1 MLDVI
6 LLSLFPSIANAF
18 AASESTAPRF
28 WPKYVGSHTATLLD
42 GTWAYGLHDG
52 VDAADPKLD
61 VTAPSWTPNSTNVPS
76 CIDAVPPG
84 YLGPRATAVYRTTF
98 KQSSTHARLWFGAC
112 SFYCRVW
119 VDGKE
124 IGQHRAGGYVPFFLD
139 LPPPA
144 EGSHTLTV
152 LADNRFNKTTAP
164 LHTGGDFW
172 HYGGLMRSVV
182 LHELPSAAAVW
193 RAYVLPWAD
202 LATVNV
208 TVVLSDGG
216 FSGPFPLQLSF
227 DGAATTGVAATAVK
241 GTIALTGIKVPSPRV
256 WRTTDPQLHTLS
268 VTSEGGGGVVERFG
282 LRWCVRPRSPRPR
295 SDLAPISPPISPV
308 SAASRPLLRWSVDEA
323 TARLALNGEVLKL
336 HGWNH
341 HTQWPGTGAAPT
353 DAQARRAPPGQTVG
367 LRARRNLAAIAPSSH
382 CDLQRELSPI
392 SRNLPRAARRGP
404 GAAPAGGRELCARRA
419 LPARPEVAGPARCG
433 GRGDVGG
440 GAGPRRLAAGGWR
453 STSPV
458 IFPQLACDLPADLP
472 PASLQDT
479 QDAAWMAL
487 QLQQIDQVAGHLAS
501 SRPRRAAIP
510 PPNLAR
516 SRSDARRL
524 AQPRLHHDMGLVQR
538 GSLRQARRV
547 PRLRRVRGARPRPRP
562 HPLRHVGVFCQD
574 G

>member
-1 MLDVI
+1 MPTQLACRSSTARMLDVI

-216 FSGPFPLQLSF
+216 FSGPFPLKLSF

-295 SDLAPISPPISPV
+295 PDLAPTSL
-308 SAASRPLLRWSVDEA
+308 RPRS
-323 TARLALNGEVLKL
+323 
-336 HGWNH
+336 
-341 HTQWPGTGAAPT
+341 
-353 DAQARRAPPGQTVG
+353 
-367 LRARRNLAAIAPSSH
+367 
-382 CDLQRELSPI
+382 DLTSDLTCLCGLSP
-392 SRNLPRAARRGP
+392 
-404 GAAPAGGRELCARRA
+404 
-419 LPARPEVAGPARCG
+419 
-433 GRGDVGG
+433 
-440 GAGPRRLAAGGWR
+440 LA
-453 STSPV
+453 
-458 IFPQLACDLPADLP
+458 
-472 PASLQDT
+472 
-479 QDAAWMAL
+479 
-487 QLQQIDQVAGHLAS
+487 
-501 SRPRRAAIP
+501 
-510 PPNLAR
+510 
-516 SRSDARRL
+516 
-524 AQPRLHHDMGLVQR
+524 
-538 GSLRQARRV
+538 
-547 PRLRRVRGARPRPRP
+547 
-562 HPLRHVGVFCQD
+562 
-574 G
+574 